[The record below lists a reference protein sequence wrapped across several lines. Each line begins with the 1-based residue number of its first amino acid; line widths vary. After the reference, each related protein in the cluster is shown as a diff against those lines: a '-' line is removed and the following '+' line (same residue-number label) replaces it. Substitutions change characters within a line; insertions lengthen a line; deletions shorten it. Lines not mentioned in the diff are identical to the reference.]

1 MVGTLHSPLAP
12 TGECLP
18 ARIQTSLRRGPSP
31 SGQSQP
37 EDSPQRSE
45 TKNTVIFSFLNAKYN
60 LNSRS
65 SGSLEDNIQYNCFTY
80 NLQIQNALQ
89 KNVIS
94 LLQTVD
100 HYNEDYIT
108 TVQKVLLHNRF
119 TL

>member
-1 MVGTLHSPLAP
+1 MVGALHNHPAP

-37 EDSPQRSE
+37 ENSPQRSE
-45 TKNTVIFSFLNAKYN
+45 TKNTVIFISFFSFLNAKYN
-60 LNSRS
+60 LNSTRS
-65 SGSLEDNIQYNCFTY
+65 SDSLEDKIQHNCFAY

-94 LLQTVD
+94 VTD
-100 HYNEDYIT
+100 
-108 TVQKVLLHNRF
+108 R
-119 TL
+119 